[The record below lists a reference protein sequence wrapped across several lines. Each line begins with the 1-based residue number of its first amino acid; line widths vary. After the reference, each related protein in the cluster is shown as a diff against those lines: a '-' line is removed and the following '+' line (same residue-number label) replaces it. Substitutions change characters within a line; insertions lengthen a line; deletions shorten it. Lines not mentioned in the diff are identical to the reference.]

1 MVTRIEKLTAEQEAR
16 IPEWVERHVAI
27 ALDPE
32 VKFDEEL
39 AKQGVLGCYEATGL
53 KAPQHGVI
61 FVDSLWEGALLA
73 SMCTSQKFLDA
84 LEAGK
89 KRKAALHDDP
99 VFQNALSKLCAIS
112 GDKLVKTV
120 DIRGLNISGW
130 DDFFGGSGWI
140 SWSAFERFF
149 VEVCGLELPPELER
163 AAAAYAMVNRNS
175 GWFWTFAECAI
186 VVRKHVSLSRDAQ
199 GRLHNETGPAIAWSD
214 GTKFYALQGVAVPEQ
229 WITQLDSVAPM
240 LALTHPNVEQRR
252 VLRDLLGWP
261 RILKAVGGVTVV
273 HEDPDPSVG
282 TLLEFTHDGR
292 KMRFLKMKCA
302 TGREFVERVGPD
314 WGDTAL
320 AVAAR
325 RWGLSETQYRP
336 EAQS

>member
-1 MVTRIEKLTAEQEAR
+1 MVTRIEKMTPEQEAQ
-16 IPEWVERHVAI
+16 IPEWVERHVKL

-32 VKFDEEL
+32 VKFDEKL
-39 AKQGVLGCYEATGL
+39 VKKGVLGCYKATGFE
-53 KAPQHGVI
+53 KPKHVV
-61 FVDSLWEGALLA
+61 FVDSPWEGALLA
-73 SMCTSQKFLDA
+73 SMVSSQKFLDA

-89 KRKAALHDDP
+89 TRESKLHADP
-99 VFQNALSKLCAIS
+99 VFQSALKKLCKIS
-112 GDKLVKTV
+112 GDKLVKNV
-120 DIRGLNISGW
+120 DTRGLNTSGW

-149 VEVCGLELPPELER
+149 TEVCGLELPEDLEK
-163 AAAAYAMVNRNS
+163 AAASYALANRNS

-186 VVRKHVSLSRDAQ
+186 ITRKHVTLSRDAQ
-199 GRLHNETGPAIAWSD
+199 GRLHNETGPAISWRD

-229 WITQLDSVAPM
+229 WIAQLDSVDPM

-261 RILKAVGGVTVV
+261 RILKAAGGVRVV

-282 TLLEFTHDGR
+282 SLLEFEHEGR
-292 KMRFLKMKCA
+292 KMCFLKMKCA